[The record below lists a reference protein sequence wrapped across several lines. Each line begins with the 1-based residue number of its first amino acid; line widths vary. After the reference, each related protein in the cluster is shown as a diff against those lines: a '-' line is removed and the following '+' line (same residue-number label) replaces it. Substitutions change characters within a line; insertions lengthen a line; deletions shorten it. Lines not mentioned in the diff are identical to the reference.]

1 MSKKYMRVTLAT
13 TIGLLF
19 FVSGLFQVGFPVIPQ
34 AMAGQLSGSDVVVS
48 ENNSQE
54 KETTTQD
61 FFNTPHNLVPRDKTY
76 QPLPLSN
83 QTDNTWIGLLLLMA
97 LSFLALARFYFPG
110 RVEQFL
116 KAVLS
121 KRFFY
126 LLERES
132 TLFRETPAY
141 LLFLNFLL
149 VATLLLYQT
158 LSYFDLMDAWMHV
171 HPAVICA
178 IIFCCLLVFYV
189 VKIMAVMIL
198 AWVFSTRRATIIY
211 LENIF
216 VFNFFTGLIL
226 LPLVFYHALNV
237 DAYGL
242 YISWLVVIVAN
253 VVKVFRGSLNGYKAS
268 GFSVYYLF
276 LYLCGVEIAPLLFIV
291 KGVSA
296 YLLNN

>member
-1 MSKKYMRVTLAT
+1 MRVTLAA

-19 FVSGLFQVGFPVIPQ
+19 FMCGLFPAAFPVIPE
-34 AMAGQLSGSDVVVS
+34 AMAGQQSGSDVVVN
-48 ENNSQE
+48 EDNIQE

-61 FFNTPHNLVPRDKTY
+61 FFNTTHNLVPRDKTY
-76 QPLPLSN
+76 KPLPLSP
-83 QTDNTWIGLLLLMA
+83 QTDNTWIGLLLLIT

-110 RVEQFL
+110 RIEMFL

-121 KRFFY
+121 QRSFS
-126 LLERES
+126 LLDRES

-149 VATLLLYQT
+149 VTSLLLYQT
-158 LSYFDLMDAWMHV
+158 LDYFGLTDDWMHV
-171 HPAVICA
+171 HPALICA

-189 VKIMAVMIL
+189 VKIMAVMFL
-198 AWVFSTRRATIIY
+198 AWVFSTKRATIIY

-253 VVKVFRGSLNGYKAS
+253 VIKVFRGSLNGFKAS
-268 GFSVYYLF
+268 GFSGYYLF
-276 LYLCGVEIAPLLFIV
+276 LYLCGVEIAPLLFIA
-291 KGVSA
+291 KGVSV